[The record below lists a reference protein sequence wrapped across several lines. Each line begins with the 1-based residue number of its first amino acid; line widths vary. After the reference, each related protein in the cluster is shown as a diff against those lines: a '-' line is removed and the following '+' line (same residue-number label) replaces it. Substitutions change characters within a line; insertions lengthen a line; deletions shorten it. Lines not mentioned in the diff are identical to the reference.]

1 MPPRYVE
8 QGWEAPWQP
17 GRAESRGEEVRG
29 RRPFTPAE
37 GRRSLT
43 LSTPVLAC
51 REVITHQGADGGK
64 DVPMDHFLSC
74 VGGLEGGFWVTSGG
88 AAAEKPCPL
97 DRSVGEL
104 GEPPPNARFLPGTL
118 LRSLHAASRLP
129 LKVS

>member
-1 MPPRYVE
+1 
-8 QGWEAPWQP
+8 
-17 GRAESRGEEVRG
+17 
-29 RRPFTPAE
+29 
-37 GRRSLT
+37 
-43 LSTPVLAC
+43 
-51 REVITHQGADGGK
+51 
-64 DVPMDHFLSC
+64 MDHFLSC

-104 GEPPPNARFLPGTL
+104 GEPPPNARLLPGTL